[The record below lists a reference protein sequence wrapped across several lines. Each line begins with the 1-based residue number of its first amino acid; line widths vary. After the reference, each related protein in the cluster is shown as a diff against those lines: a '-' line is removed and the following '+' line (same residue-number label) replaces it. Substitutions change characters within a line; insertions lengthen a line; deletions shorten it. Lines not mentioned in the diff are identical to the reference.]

1 MPSNTVIF
9 GFLFQICTTVENLKE
24 FMQNTLLFVQSDS
37 QSVDIFEQLETSLQS
52 LQQLEHVTVSNTTQ
66 DRTIEVTPLGQA
78 TFKGKKLS
86 FIAEQ
91 FARKPS

>member
-1 MPSNTVIF
+1 MPSNTVIS

-37 QSVDIFEQLETSLQS
+37 QSVDIYEQLETSLQS

>member
-1 MPSNTVIF
+1 MPSNAVIF

-37 QSVDIFEQLETSLQS
+37 QSVDIYEQLETSLQS